1 MARPQAELRSTLV
14 SLILTGFLEHCPFTV
29 MAENVSKAEMH
40 RLLKAWAQNGA
51 LDIPTHIFHARAS
64 HIAKPST
71 SGERSELLPWWWGS
85 E

>member
-1 MARPQAELRSTLV
+1 MARPQAELRSTFV

-40 RLLKAWAQNGA
+40 RPLKAWAQHGA

-71 SGERSELLPWWWGS
+71 SGKRSELLPWCWGS